1 MTTDPSR
8 DDFTASMELTDQ
20 ERRKF
25 CVYCKHMVDMEQQAL
40 ESKELLLS
48 KFAEPLRDEMTKRDK
63 TLIAAY
69 SIVAG
74 DLQKW
79 DEAETITSKDVSSA
93 DILNDEGTKK

>member
-1 MTTDPSR
+1 
-8 DDFTASMELTDQ
+8 MELTDQ

-40 ESKELLLS
+40 EAKKLLLS
-48 KFAEPLRDEMTKRDK
+48 KLTQLSRDEMTKRDK

-69 SIVAG
+69 SIVAV

-93 DILNDEGTKK
+93 DILNDGGTKK